1 MDEISGNRVASRLIT
16 HSQPGII
23 TLGNTSNNLIQNEKL
38 DRKMGINGCLH
49 CVFLLNKCYRCTG
62 SICVKC
68 HETSSTVD
76 TEIIPRAALTHLLW
90 VKKKRN
96 NSKYKEPTA
105 PRKWKSLQI
114 FIKCMEE
121 VDVSQII
128 VYVMLLWD
136 KSRFG
141 FVTLC

>member
-76 TEIIPRAALTHLLW
+76 TEIIPRAALTHLL
-90 VKKKRN
+90 
-96 NSKYKEPTA
+96 
-105 PRKWKSLQI
+105 
-114 FIKCMEE
+114 
-121 VDVSQII
+121 
-128 VYVMLLWD
+128 
-136 KSRFG
+136 
-141 FVTLC
+141 